1 MEKVDNFIPN
11 FQMPLLGTKKED
23 KPIIINRFLY
33 TIQSQSQLFWEAGSQ
48 HRGSLLTLFGPP
60 PKNLLM
66 EVDPPRLGQAH
77 ARRLYPPI
85 VTDVGGICRTD
96 VYCVYCAIADLLFQ
110 RQKLQKRHSVHKSN
124 INALCGSC
132 TRQSHGNINLKH
144 PSRLE
149 AHPLASHLVQVSVV
163 KRLSCILLQLQKRL
177 WKKGSLFTNGQT

>member
-1 MEKVDNFIPN
+1 M
-11 FQMPLLGTKKED
+11 
-23 KPIIINRFLY
+23 
-33 TIQSQSQLFWEAGSQ
+33 
-48 HRGSLLTLFGPP
+48 LT
-60 PKNLLM
+60 
-66 EVDPPRLGQAH
+66 AH
-77 ARRLYPPI
+77 AFWSTAKKPPHGGRPATTWTSPCKATLPPPI

-149 AHPLASHLVQVSVV
+149 AHPLESHLVQVSVV

-177 WKKGSLFTNGQT
+177 WKKGSLFTNGQA